1 MINRD
6 YIKDRTTKIYFGE
19 KKIVLSVL
27 RKYFVTF
34 TQLEKKP
41 TRKFLFFSNGNK
53 MREREQ

>member
-27 RKYFVTF
+27 RKYFV
-34 TQLEKKP
+34 
-41 TRKFLFFSNGNK
+41 FFSNGNK